1 MHIKLSQLIHLNCP
15 ARLNC
20 KYRINFPNNQTTFE
34 LRSSVFKTLAFLI
47 NPFENDVQQFLIT
60 NHNIL
65 HHVGPLITTFAQNI
79 LLNMSNFPQFISET
93 SQNSSESLIKS
104 DNIQHH
110 FTNIG
115 ATYLLRTLLIR
126 NTNFITVVSSIP
138 GLINSLIILSRFQ
151 RQKNYRQSEQNESL
165 QPEQA
170 DLIRSESILSLGWVQ
185 YFGNLNIQLSLIKQ
199 YDYIHSVLLEGI
211 GNCSGSFEENSRAT
225 INAVEGINWLFI
237 ILNEGRDW
245 CDKNHE
251 LKKQV
256 EEEIEIGGGI
266 EDLETPMFLNSEMND
281 EDSKWEALQT
291 KRIIVSYW

>member
-1 MHIKLSQLIHLNCP
+1 
-15 ARLNC
+15 
-20 KYRINFPNNQTTFE
+20 
-34 LRSSVFKTLAFLI
+34 
-47 NPFENDVQQFLIT
+47 
-60 NHNIL
+60 
-65 HHVGPLITTFAQNI
+65 
-79 LLNMSNFPQFISET
+79 MSNFPQFISDA
-93 SQNSSESLIKS
+93 SQNSSQTIIQST
-104 DNIQHH
+104 NNQHH

-126 NTNFITVVSSIP
+126 NTNFISDVSSIP

-151 RQKNYRQSEQNESL
+151 RQKNYRQSEQNESI
-165 QPEQA
+165 QSEHA
-170 DLIRSESILSLGWVQ
+170 GLIRSESILSLGWIQ
-185 YFGNLNIQLSLIKQ
+185 YFGNLNIQLLLINK

-211 GNCSGSFEENSRAT
+211 GNCSGSFEQNTRAT

-291 KRIIVSYW
+291 KRIVVSYW